1 MLAPAGAKGCPPRPF
16 RTATGRLANAVV
28 DCAAPAR
35 LQQAELLGALLGKR
49 AALNRRPEA
58 LPGRESLRGDR
69 YRLAT
74 AQCERGST
82 PTRAEEV
89 VWQCQTS
96 SPDAECSAATPRLRA
111 RAAEEVW

>member
-1 MLAPAGAKGCPPRPF
+1 MR
-16 RTATGRLANAVV
+16 
-28 DCAAPAR
+28 
-35 LQQAELLGALLGKR
+35 GALLGAIRLPIEQAPGSAARKR
-49 AALNRRPEA
+49 A
-58 LPGRESLRGDR
+58 SLRGDR

-89 VWQCQTS
+89 VWQCQS
-96 SPDAECSAATPRLRA
+96 ILALRRVQRGDAPRLRA